1 MKSGPGGPEKQAWS
15 ALLDFPE
22 AVRQRKADQ
31 RSRKSKFGP
40 LGDAAVPPGQ
50 SETSGRVKLKE
61 ADRRRGPSAEQKL
74 QQEGDPMKRALQR
87 QLKSGT
93 FICALWVGLCFTLT
107 SAIYL
112 AWVYRLVAV
121 TGNRM
126 TDWISMVAGY
136 LCQALGIGLTMFQ
149 LRGSEQHFG
158 RENSLFPR
166 RFLLAIAALI
176 LFAVPSLFEVTRA
189 GVICFGMIMNLVC
202 GIISGFYLFVIQ
214 VFAEEQ
220 HRGIVFGTGY
230 AFSSIALGIWSFAL
244 GGSLR
249 NGKTA
254 MPVCMMLAL
263 LLLVVTYRA
272 HIFESERT
280 TAAVTEHA
288 MTGVE
293 EGEAQQ
299 EEGKAQQVPRL
310 SGQTPCASSQLSDV
324 TSRSIILF
332 SCFTVILISMVKN
345 LGFAFPSSDIEA
357 GLLPEL
363 SRIAYAAGLIIAG
376 LVIDRDR
383 KNGMLC
389 TVSALVIPFV
399 MLGLSG
405 EPVSRTLIWG
415 LGYLFTGFFSVFRV
429 VLFFDI
435 AARYRMPQLAP
446 LGLLTGRVGDAAGTG
461 ISLLLA
467 GQKPAMVAVTV
478 LLFIPTVFIL
488 SALYRKLYEPE
499 TIVQRDEQE
508 IFRTFCL
515 HNDLSSRES
524 DVLRLVLSEQTNGEI
539 AGALF
544 ISEST
549 VKYHVRNVLQKT
561 GCKNRKELQR
571 MYLSALYP
579 QGVSAGAE
587 GQEAPGRV

>member
-1 MKSGPGGPEKQAWS
+1 M
-15 ALLDFPE
+15 
-22 AVRQRKADQ
+22 RH
-31 RSRKSKFGP
+31 
-40 LGDAAVPPGQ
+40 
-50 SETSGRVKLKE
+50 
-61 ADRRRGPSAEQKL
+61 
-74 QQEGDPMKRALQR
+74 ALQR

-121 TGNRM
+121 TGNSM

-136 LCQALGIGLTMFQ
+136 LCQALGIGLTMF
-149 LRGSEQHFG
+149 LVRGNERRFG
-158 RENSLFPR
+158 RETSLFPR
-166 RFLLAIAALI
+166 SFLFAIAALI

-230 AFSSIALGIWSFAL
+230 AFSSIALGIWSLAL

-254 MPVCMMLAL
+254 MPVCLMLVL
-263 LLLVVTYRA
+263 LLLVMSYRM
-272 HIFESERT
+272 HLFESEKT
-280 TAAVTEHA
+280 TAAITEHA

-299 EEGKAQQVPRL
+299 MSRL
-310 SGQTPCASSQLSDV
+310 SGQTACASSQLSDV

-363 SRIAYAAGLIIAG
+363 SRIAYSAGLIIAG

-435 AARYRMPQLAP
+435 AERYRMPQLAP
-446 LGLLTGRVGDAAGTG
+446 FGLLTGRVGDAAGTG

-467 GQKPAMVAVTV
+467 GRKPAMVAVTV